1 MLRFLALNVLVAVLI
16 SGGAEAETA
25 KKGCADHWQIEL
37 DPESFANNG
46 AGKTFTP
53 RDLAAFRARIQTTL
67 RSAAADA
74 CNGKKLPP
82 IRAAA
87 VRRVRVFSAS
97 GASEPHF
104 YSAKKGVLNFE
115 WVFAEEELAVPA
127 RATMV
132 GGLLCWSDPAHKMC
146 SDEGD

>member
-1 MLRFLALNVLVAVLI
+1 MIRFLALTALVVALAI
-16 SGGAEAETA
+16 SGGQA
-25 KKGCADHWQIEL
+25 KAREGGCADHWQIEL

-46 AGKTFTP
+46 AGKRFAP
-53 RDLAAFRARIQTTL
+53 VDLAAFRARIRAAL
-67 RSAAADA
+67 KSAAADA
-74 CNGKKLPP
+74 CDGRKLAP

-115 WVFAEEELAVPA
+115 WVFAEESLAVPA

-132 GGLLCWSDPAHKMC
+132 GGLLCWSNPADKMC